1 MTGSTG
7 DSKGTV
13 EIDAVLAAST
23 TNDLASVI
31 EAALGKG
38 FQVGFAQFNQLFSGT
53 ATKKAVQNVQ
63 DAMNKVS
70 KKASEAGTGTKVI
83 TTNLNEASR
92 EAFNLGQALQRIG
105 QLEKA
110 IAAAQYRARSADRQ
124 GSITARERFS
134 RDAQLRTETLKGENS
149 RAASAAQGAAQQQVV
164 AARYAGKQR
173 VLIVQEVL
181 RTIGRLEKALGATI
195 TGIARTTTSAVSRI
209 FSGLGSGLSKTTS
222 LFRRS
227 NSAFT
232 NGVSSSLRRRE
243 SLMSESFSR
252 QERTVRN
259 SVIRQERQLTEL
271 RTRSSTGVLGAATGR
286 GIGPGLGALVGGV
299 GIAGLLASTFT
310 IGADFTRGLAV
321 LQAQLDLTG
330 SAMEVVRAKSLELGN
345 DISLP
350 GVSALD
356 AAQAIALLAK
366 QFAALGDGA
375 IVAAE
380 DASKG
385 TLQLARAAGV
395 GAEDAAQIVGAA
407 VNVFGVAATQAT
419 EVADQVTAALKNAA
433 GVSFGDFAD
442 AFKQAGAVFSQFQT
456 PAVGAT
462 QALLEFDTALAVLA
476 RTGLVGS
483 DAGTSLKQFF
493 LQANRGTDDAEAAL
507 ANLTARA
514 GEVGSAFY
522 DAAGAARPFEKTLD
536 ILRRGLKGMTDE
548 QRNSTLQTI
557 FGSDAVRSA
566 NALLNISTE
575 EYAKVTKSLGEQ
587 GLAAKIAAAQNTGFK
602 GALDALRSVLE
613 TVQIVLFEK
622 VNPALGQFTLFLA
635 DAANSVFF
643 GGGVFAVIRQ
653 GFIGIAAGLGA
664 VLAVKGVVEVF
675 GLLRSGLALVLTP
688 MGAVLA
694 AAAVLGAGFN
704 ILYHSSLDFREA
716 VGGLGRYLVTQGGR
730 IWDAILEAVG
740 KVREAFT
747 GAQKAVTGTADR
759 LEREAKPASRF
770 FRDLANTIK
779 GALFTA
785 TSFLVNTFIPTVAKV
800 VIFLAQN
807 VGPAIAVAIGF
818 IESLIDRV
826 VGIAKSIY
834 TYVRPG
840 LQPAIDGFHELANAI
855 GGAFGGDFSGLGSG
869 ARSALSGIGTIIGN
883 LASNIGDALAP
894 VAKRIGDFF
903 TELFSGPNI
912 KKYISGVLD
921 FVEAVGRTIAL
932 IVTSPTFVKAVA
944 VIAAAAVVVGFRF
957 IKGVGEGILQ
967 NLPGLFDLLGEGFIK
982 GLSLIFD
989 NLPVVLGVALAAALF
1004 GPRLLSLFRGSGAK
1018 AGSSFTGGL
1027 KASISGSRDVLSSLF
1042 GGNAAANRRG
1052 IGNVFSAAAK
1062 EAQGLQNQLRILGQP
1077 REVFLGPKQIQT
1089 ARREVQLLRTGLTE
1103 AQIKGLALRDTFAQA
1118 SLAGRGVF
1126 TGLVSAAKGIGPL
1139 LAAPIRGYVA
1149 ALKATDVYNSGG
1161 TSGAKAFIFSFARSL
1176 GEGSR
1181 TITNGLRA
1189 ALGSLR
1195 TFAESQ
1201 GKSVGALLGEGLKA
1215 GAAAA
1220 LAVTGGF
1227 VAGRAEGA
1235 AGGNGLLSAATAG
1248 LTAGLLT
1255 ENPIIG
1261 LAAAGASLLG
1271 TAFGKAGAEA
1281 KKLRDHIK
1289 ELAGAFTGSLQK
1301 ALDDGVLTIDK
1312 VRAGLNFSDII
1323 AASGKDTIAGLIAD
1337 ALGDAGLAALRP
1349 IGFTIEKNILPLLE
1363 RAGNDTKLFA
1373 TLFTRSFI
1381 AANGAS
1387 SEFASKFGKDAAKVR
1402 DVLAEIVAPGND
1414 ATVADFL
1421 SSASLS
1427 DFTELIRKNQDF
1439 LQSVLD
1445 NADAVT
1451 KEAEALRKASIAAS
1465 NRASALEKAKTATNS
1480 SADDA
1485 RRVALGYGE
1494 VGGAALVAATYIGRM
1509 KDADEEFYK
1518 LPSNASQSHEEALGV
1533 ISADID
1539 KYTAKLELAK
1549 GAQDTLF
1556 NIPGDTNLQQAI
1568 DNALIAV
1575 DGMGGR
1581 IAEGLSGPAT
1591 RNALRDI
1598 GSNIE
1603 AVLKQGV
1610 ADGVV
1615 VDADTARFVT
1625 QGVFD
1630 AAVAGL
1636 PVTSQ
1641 AYKDAATAYEMALS
1655 GVEPI
1660 VDAIRAD
1667 QAVIDFK
1674 KAVQDY
1680 MDTHPVSVDVA
1691 ARVIELQGDA
1701 IGRQVLNGVV
1711 IPGSATPTR
1720 PPIPIPVPTP
1730 TPSRSGLRSE
1740 SLTPASSLPSSST
1753 VTVNQTFNERVDT
1766 RAAAAD
1772 IAWRLGAS

>member
-1 MTGSTG
+1 MADTPEG
-7 DSKGTV
+7 SKGTV
-13 EIDAVLAAST
+13 EIDAVLGAST

-31 EAALGKG
+31 EAALGRG
-38 FQVGFAQFNQLFSGT
+38 FEAGFAQFSQFFSGS
-53 ATKKAVQNVQ
+53 ATNKAVKNVQ
-63 DAMNKVS
+63 EAMDKVS
-70 KKASEAGTGTKVI
+70 KKAREAGGGTKAI
-83 TTNLNEASR
+83 TQNLNEASR
-92 EAFNLGQALQRIG
+92 EAFNLGEALQRIG

-124 GSITARERFS
+124 GSITDRERFS
-134 RDAQLRTETLKGENS
+134 RDAQQRIETLKGENS
-149 RAASAAQGAAQQQVV
+149 RAGSAAQGAAQQQVV

-209 FSGLGSGLSKTTS
+209 FSGLGSGFSKVTS
-222 LFRRS
+222 LVRRN

-232 NGVSSSLRRRE
+232 DGVSSSLRRRE
-243 SLMSESFSR
+243 SIMSESFSR
-252 QERTVRN
+252 QERTVRS
-259 SVIRQERQLTEL
+259 SVLRQERQLTQL
-271 RTRSSTGVLGAATGR
+271 RTASSRGVLGAITGR
-286 GIGPGLGALVGGV
+286 GVGV
-299 GIAGLLASTFT
+299 GIAGLGAGIGVISQISAGFTDAVNFGEQVNKSKVIFGEFAKVVLDFAIDAPNRLGATKAEVIQAAATFGNLFDT
-310 IGADFTRGLAV
+310 IGFTQQKSATFSTTLVQLATDLSSFNNIPIDEVFTAIKSGLVGESEPLRNLGVDVSELALKNKALV
-321 LQAQLDLTG
+321 LGIYNGKGVLNQAQ
-330 SAMEVVRAKSLELGN
+330 K
-345 DISLP
+345 
-350 GVSALD
+350 
-356 AAQAIALLAK
+356 AQAAYAILLDTTSKAQGDFARTSDQGANAIRRRQAALAQFSSDVVAKFLPTISKLNLA
-366 QFAALGDGA
+366 FAALFTGLSSFVTGENLSPGLLAIRDGL
-375 IVAAE
+375 V
-380 DASKG
+380 
-385 TLQLARAAGV
+385 
-395 GAEDAAQIVGAA
+395 
-407 VNVFGVAATQAT
+407 GVAA
-419 EVADQVTAALKNAA
+419 
-433 GVSFGDFAD
+433 
-442 AFKQAGAVFSQFQT
+442 
-456 PAVGAT
+456 
-462 QALLEFDTALAVLA
+462 
-476 RTGLVGS
+476 
-483 DAGTSLKQFF
+483 
-493 LQANRGTDDAEAAL
+493 
-507 ANLTARA
+507 
-514 GEVGSAFY
+514 
-522 DAAGAARPFEKTLD
+522 
-536 ILRRGLKGMTDE
+536 
-548 QRNSTLQTI
+548 
-557 FGSDAVRSA
+557 
-566 NALLNISTE
+566 
-575 EYAKVTKSLGEQ
+575 
-587 GLAAKIAAAQNTGFK
+587 GLAAVFAAK
-602 GALDALRSVLE
+602 GAIEV
-613 TVQIVLFEK
+613 
-622 VNPALGQFTLFLA
+622 
-635 DAANSVFF
+635 
-643 GGGVFAVIRQ
+643 
-653 GFIGIAAGLGA
+653 
-664 VLAVKGVVEVF
+664 VK
-675 GLLRSGLALVLTP
+675 LLGLAIQFVLTP
-688 MGAVLA
+688 MGLLLVGA
-694 AAAVLGAGFN
+694 AALGAGFN
-704 ILYHSSLDFREA
+704 ILRTRSQDFREA
-716 VGGLGRYLVTQGGR
+716 VSGLGRYLVTQGGR
-730 IWDAILEAVG
+730 IWDAILTAVNT
-740 KVREAFT
+740 VRGAFADT
-747 GAQKAVTGTADR
+747 QEAVTGVADR
-759 LEREAKPASRF
+759 LEKEAKPASRF
-770 FRDLANTIK
+770 FRDLANTVK
-779 GALFTA
+779 SALFTA
-785 TSFLVNTFIPTVAKV
+785 ASFLVNTFIPAVTKV
-800 VIFLAQN
+800 VIFLARN
-807 VGPAIAVAIGF
+807 VGPAIAATIGL
-818 IESLIDRV
+818 IESLVDRV

-834 TYVRPG
+834 AYVRPG
-840 LQPAIDGFHELANAI
+840 LQPAIDGFHELANAV
-855 GGAFGGDFSGLGSG
+855 GAAFGGDFSGLGSG
-869 ARSALSGIGTIIGN
+869 ALSALSGIGTIISN

-894 VAKRIGDFF
+894 IAKRIGGFF

-967 NLPGLFDLLGEGFIK
+967 NLPGLFDLLGESFIK

-1089 ARREVQLLRTGLTE
+1089 ASREVQLLRTGLTE

-1195 TFAESQ
+1195 AFAESQ
-1201 GKSVGALLGEGLKA
+1201 GKGLGALLGEGLKA

-1220 LAVTGGF
+1220 LAVIGGF

-1255 ENPIIG
+1255 EDPIIG

-1323 AASGKDTIAGLIAD
+1323 AASGKDTIAGVIAD

-1421 SSASLS
+1421 SSASPS

-1465 NRASALEKAKTATNS
+1465 NRASALEKAKTATTS
-1480 SADDA
+1480 SSDDA

-1575 DGMGGR
+1575 EGIGGQ
-1581 IAEGLSGPAT
+1581 IAGGLSGPAT
-1591 RNALRDI
+1591 RNALREI

-1615 VDADTARFVT
+1615 VDAKTAHDAT
-1625 QGVFD
+1625 QAVFD

-1660 VDAIRAD
+1660 VDSIRAD
-1667 QAVIDFK
+1667 QAIIDFK
-1674 KAVQDY
+1674 KAIQDY

-1701 IGRQVLNGVV
+1701 IGRLVLNAGGGPL
-1711 IPGSATPTR
+1711 PGSTV
-1720 PPIPIPVPTP
+1720 PVPSPAPINTRLGGP
-1730 TPSRSGLRSE
+1730 Q
-1740 SLTPASSLPSSST
+1740 SLNASVTRDASST